1 MTPQYPDFKLH
12 LQLIGIVLILAGV
25 VVWMRFANSDRSS
38 ARVFRSRDALLVSNP
53 KRNTM
58 EVTSISGKLV
68 GIAATA
74 DSVEVWS
81 SNKVLLSRVKP
92 SRMQSFTASFGKRNS
107 ANIALV
113 ARARGRLLTIQP
125 GRDIDDFSDIQLGTG
140 KFVTFVTRFINFRL
154 EPVQVDLFGDVR
166 VGDVTLPLD
175 SKSDLEVSPSGNL
188 NIRGLPTNGF
198 ISLGIQNREY
208 AQTFA
213 LKD

>member
-1 MTPQYPDFKLH
+1 MTPQYPGFKLY
-12 LQLIGIVLILAGV
+12 LQLIGIVLIFAGV

-38 ARVFRSRDALLVSNP
+38 VGVFRSRDALLVSNP

-92 SRMQSFTASFGKRNS
+92 SRLQSFTARFGKRNS
-107 ANIALV
+107 ANIAFV
-113 ARARGRLLTIQP
+113 ARARGRLLAIKP
-125 GRDIDDFSDIQLGTG
+125 GRDIDDFSDIQLGAG
-140 KFVTFVTRFINFRL
+140 KFVTFVTRFIDFRL

-166 VGDVTLPLD
+166 VGDVTLPLG
-175 SKSDLEVSPSGNL
+175 SGSDLEVSGSGHL
-188 NIRGLPTNGF
+188 N
-198 ISLGIQNREY
+198 
-208 AQTFA
+208 
-213 LKD
+213 